1 MTQFLA
7 SVRSLDEARIAFDGG
22 ADVIDLK
29 EPNQGAL
36 GAVPD
41 ATLREVVT
49 WVAGRRTVSAT
60 VGDLPPRPEL
70 VCPAVRRVAETGVD
84 IVKVGFFEGDQ
95 AGLFAG
101 LAEQAQ
107 AGIAIVA
114 LFFADQGLDFRVLPE
129 VARAG
134 LTGVMLD
141 TLKKDSG
148 SLRRWAS
155 DATLQKFVAVAHG
168 LGLLCGL
175 SGSLRVKDI
184 PRLLD
189 ATPDF
194 LGFRGALCSRAQRAA
209 TIDQD
214 RVRAVRERIP
224 VGEATIKISERITR
238 DYPIFE
244 TGGL

>member
-1 MTQFLA
+1 LE
-7 SVRSLDEARIAFDGG
+7 EAKIVLEGR

-29 EPNQGAL
+29 EPSQGAL

-41 ATLREVVT
+41 ATLREVVA
-49 WVAGRRTVSAT
+49 WVAARRTVSAT

-70 VCPAVRRVAETGVD
+70 VCPAVREVAATGVD
-84 IVKVGFFEGDQ
+84 IVKVGFFEGGDH
-95 AGLFAG
+95 AELLAG

-107 AGIAIVA
+107 EGTAIVA
-114 LFFADQGLDFRVLPE
+114 LYFADQGLDYRVLPE

-134 LTGVMLD
+134 LLGVMLD
-141 TLKKDSG
+141 TSRKDGG
-148 SLRRWAS
+148 SLRRWTS
-155 DATLQKFVAVAHG
+155 DAMLEKFVAVAHG

-189 ATPDF
+189 AAPDF
-194 LGFRGALCSRAQRAA
+194 LGFRGALCSRAQRSA
-209 TIDQD
+209 TIDKD

>member
-1 MTQFLA
+1 LE
-7 SVRSLDEARIAFDGG
+7 EAQVVFEGG
-22 ADVIDLK
+22 ADVVDLK
-29 EPNQGAL
+29 EPSQGAL

-41 ATLREVVT
+41 ATLREVVA
-49 WVAGRRTVSAT
+49 WVAGRRAVSAT

-70 VCPAVRRVAETGVD
+70 VCPAVRRVAGTGVG
-84 IVKVGFFEGDQ
+84 IVKVGFFEGGDH
-95 AGLFAG
+95 AELLAG

-107 AGIAIVA
+107 GGIAIVA
-114 LFFADQGLDFRVLPE
+114 LFFVDQGLDFRVLPE

-141 TLKKDSG
+141 TSRKDGG
-148 SLRRWAS
+148 SLRRWVS

-175 SGSLRVKDI
+175 AGSLRVKDV
-184 PRLLD
+184 PRLLG

-194 LGFRGALCSRAQRAA
+194 LGFRGALCSRAQRTAA
-209 TIDQD
+209 IDKD
-214 RVRAVRERIP
+214 RVRAVREQIP
-224 VGEATIKISERITR
+224 VGETTIKISERLTR